1 MNALAIAATPPTTTP
16 MMIWVV
22 LSLDPWSSS
31 DDGECESARGERSM
45 LKRPTQSTGG
55 TRMSQSRTSR
65 QLSSELCLKLT
76 EADCSNLQAMAKA
89 MQGPRLMKKS
99 RTLPLFEN

>member
-1 MNALAIAATPPTTTP
+1 MT
-16 MMIWVV
+16 
-22 LSLDPWSSS
+22 
-31 DDGECESARGERSM
+31 
-45 LKRPTQSTGG
+45 
-55 TRMSQSRTSR
+55 QSRTSR